1 MGTVIVAL
9 RDVYGVTRA
18 YPVNDTAQA
27 FALLIGQKTL
37 SNDHLRVIRGLGFQ
51 IEIQQQALAL

>member
-18 YPVNDTAQA
+18 YPVNDTALA
-27 FALLIGQKTL
+27 FALLVGQKTL
-37 SNDHLRVIRGLGFQ
+37 SNDHLRVIKGLGFTV
-51 IEIQQQALAL
+51 EVQQQSLAL